1 MIARSLRDL
10 GRSEFKYQPLDPS
23 IDSIRLLVILPRQ
36 RREDMKI
43 IRCRL
48 VHVKFLDNPSYEAL
62 SYTWVINNNDHGQD
76 VMDYVYVDGAK
87 VKILPNLYLA
97 LRSLREDPYWKL
109 PERTVWADAICIDQE
124 NLEERLSQVRLMD
137 FIYSR
142 AIGVVVWLGF
152 PSRPDVCIT
161 TEEEFILQN
170 RYWTRLWIIQEIAL
184 ATQIR
189 VYIGDKSYPNSKSW
203 SWDSFLTTLGPMT
216 PPIIRKLDEK
226 RRDRHG
232 PANQLER
239 LLEDFQAAKCK
250 EPRDKIFGFLGLAHD
265 CQDGS
270 IEPDYTRPLLD
281 LYTDMIKFYCRQR
294 SLSSESWN
302 TIERSMRTVRFSHF
316 LQWLLGGG
324 VWLGDQSLPT
334 GAEPTGIVRV
344 MGAITGT
351 IKHIGPAF
359 NEIIGS
365 SSANK
370 RWKLSFQSYNYLSQD
385 IRRLREMNEAYIE
398 LLRTR
403 PLLTNDI
410 RWINP
415 RKLWSRGSKMKRRW
429 DSNEESWK
437 IPSPELD
444 AVANELISPDDK
456 FSSVAPLG
464 DQQPRMFLGENFLI
478 GMAPYNAKRGDII
491 VQFWKTDVVAL
502 LRKDFE
508 KEVYRVI
515 GKLHLSTGYL
525 ENLKPVYKE
534 WNDPVEG
541 AEMMVIDME
550 IETLCVLTC

>member
-1 MIARSLRDL
+1 
-10 GRSEFKYQPLDPS
+10 
-23 IDSIRLLVILPRQ
+23 
-36 RREDMKI
+36 
-43 IRCRL
+43 
-48 VHVKFLDNPSYEAL
+48 LDNPSYEAL
-62 SYTWVINNNDHGQD
+62 SYTWVINNNDHGQE

-109 PERTVWADAICIDQE
+109 PERTIWADAICIDQE

-189 VYIGDKSYPNSKSW
+189 VYIGNKSYPNSKSW
-203 SWDSFLTTLGPMT
+203 SWDSFLATLGPMT

-239 LLEDFQAAKCK
+239 LLEDFQAAECK

-294 SLSSESWN
+294 PLSSESWN
-302 TIERSMRTVRFSHF
+302 TIERSMRIVRFSHF

-334 GAEPTGIVRV
+334 GVEPTGVVRV
-344 MGAITGT
+344 MGAIAGT
-351 IKHIGPAF
+351 IQHIGPGF

-370 RWKLSFQSYNYLSQD
+370 RWKLSFQSYNYLPQD
-385 IRRLREMNEAYIE
+385 IKRLREMNEAYIE
-398 LLRTR
+398 LLRGQPFLR
-403 PLLTNDI
+403 NDTQ
-410 RWINP
+410 WINP
-415 RKLWSRGSKMKRRW
+415 RKLWLRGSKTKRRW
-429 DSNEESWK
+429 DSNEDSWI

-444 AVANELISPDDK
+444 EVPNELISADDK
-456 FSSVAPLG
+456 FSSAAPLG
-464 DQQPRMFLGENFLI
+464 DQQPRMFLSENFLI
-478 GMAPYNAKRGDII
+478 GMAPSNAQRGDII
-491 VQFWKTDVVAL
+491 AQFWKTDVVAL
-502 LRKDFE
+502 LRRDLRKRSI
-508 KEVYRVI
+508 V
-515 GKLHLSTGYL
+515 
-525 ENLKPVYKE
+525 
-534 WNDPVEG
+534 
-541 AEMMVIDME
+541 
-550 IETLCVLTC
+550 